1 MKRTLIFSFFFTNV
15 KRMKKKIANQLLK
28 ANFWKLDSYLILL
41 LLDIPVSRRRRHI
54 LELEA
59 DSEVTIMIL
68 LSTQK
73 TCLRMLKWKKKSWKV
88 SSNIFFLII
97 IWSIVY
103 KCSGTLFYWLLKYI
117 FLIEVE
123 NLNLY
128 HVDFW
133 KKDAPNYYYCSN

>member
-1 MKRTLIFSFFFTNV
+1 MYVIYFKKNRQTIVFYEENIDFQVFFTNV

-28 ANFWKLDSYLILL
+28 ANFLKLDSYLIQL

-73 TCLRMLKWKKKSWKV
+73 TCLRML
-88 SSNIFFLII
+88 
-97 IWSIVY
+97 
-103 KCSGTLFYWLLKYI
+103 
-117 FLIEVE
+117 E
-123 NLNLY
+123 
-128 HVDFW
+128 
-133 KKDAPNYYYCSN
+133 

>member
-1 MKRTLIFSFFFTNV
+1 MYVLYFKKNRQTIVFYEENIDFQVFFTNV

-28 ANFWKLDSYLILL
+28 ANFLKLDSYLIQL

-73 TCLRMLKWKKKSWKV
+73 TCLRML
-88 SSNIFFLII
+88 
-97 IWSIVY
+97 
-103 KCSGTLFYWLLKYI
+103 
-117 FLIEVE
+117 E
-123 NLNLY
+123 
-128 HVDFW
+128 
-133 KKDAPNYYYCSN
+133 